1 MVSVSPKETSKVEK
15 NLLDD
20 GSTRW
25 RKKEIKCERFSASP
39 FEGMPIRMVHAFF
52 ATSGKHFTP

>member
-1 MVSVSPKETSKVEK
+1 MVSVSPKKLRKERKIYWMAVPH
-15 NLLDD
+15 D
-20 GSTRW
+20 GE
-25 RKKEIKCERFSASP
+25 KKEIKCERFSASP